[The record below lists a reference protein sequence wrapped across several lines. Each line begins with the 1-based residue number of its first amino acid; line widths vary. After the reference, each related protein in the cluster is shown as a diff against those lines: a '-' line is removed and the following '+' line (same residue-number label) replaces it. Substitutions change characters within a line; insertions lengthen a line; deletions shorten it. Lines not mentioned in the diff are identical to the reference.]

1 MAEFLA
7 LRRIS
12 KLYGGIA
19 ALDGLDFDVA
29 AGEVHCLLGE
39 NGSGKS
45 TLVKIISGAV
55 QPEPGGEITIDGGA
69 IGRLTSARAAGCGIQ
84 VIYQDFSLF
93 PNLTVAENVAA
104 SEMTQGGVLFDMA
117 EVRAIT
123 RIAMARVNATLDL
136 DALVS
141 DLPIAQRQLVAICRA
156 LAAKA
161 RLVIM
166 DEPTASLTRH
176 EVDALMRLVA
186 QLKSEGVSIIFVSHR
201 LDEILEVAERVTV
214 LRDGRS
220 LGTFGKSEIS
230 KSMLSLL
237 MTGAEFHYQALRADF
252 SALPPVVSVTRLTR
266 AGEYADI
273 SFSIRPGEV
282 FAITGLLGSGRTE
295 LALSLFGIT
304 QPDSGT
310 IEIGQR
316 AVLLKSNRDAIE
328 NGIAYVPED
337 RLSLGLILPQ
347 PVAGNLVLTL
357 LRQLTAWLG
366 LFDGRARDA
375 LVADWIQRLA
385 IKAPNV
391 DAPVR
396 TLSGGNQQRVVLA
409 KWLAR
414 EPRLLILDSPTVGVD
429 ISAKDG
435 IYGVIA
441 TMAAHGVAIILISD
455 EIPEALYHSHRVM
468 VMRQG
473 KEIKQFVSAETSEQQ
488 VAEAVNA

>member
-1 MAEFLA
+1 MAELLA

-29 AGEVHCLLGE
+29 VGEVHCLLGE

-55 QPEPGGEITIDGGA
+55 QPEPGGEIAIDGGA
-69 IGRLTSARAAGCGIQ
+69 VGRLTSAHAAGYGIQ

-104 SEMTQGGVLFDMA
+104 SEMTQGGIFFNMA
-117 EVRAIT
+117 EVRAVAK
-123 RIAMARVNATLDL
+123 IAMARVSATLDL
-136 DALVS
+136 DALVG

-186 QLKSEGVSIIFVSHR
+186 QLKSESVSIIFVSHR

-230 KSMLSLL
+230 KSMLSRL
-237 MTGAEFHYQALRADF
+237 MTGAEFLYKTRPAHSSDV
-252 SALPPVVSVTRLTR
+252 SPVLSVLRLTR
-266 AGEYADI
+266 AGEYNDI
-273 SFSIRPGEV
+273 SFSICPGEI

-304 QPDSGT
+304 HPDSGS
-310 IEIGQR
+310 IEIDQR
-316 AVLLKSNRDAIE
+316 AVALKSNRDAMA

-347 PVAGNLVLTL
+347 PIAGNLVLTL
-357 LRQLTAWLG
+357 LQQLTAWLG
-366 LFDGRARDA
+366 LFDRRTRDA
-375 LVADWIQRLA
+375 LVVDWIRRLA
-385 IKAPNV
+385 IKAPDV

-414 EPRLLILDSPTVGVD
+414 KPRVLILDSPTVGVD

-435 IYGVIA
+435 IYKVIE
-441 TMAAHGVAIILISD
+441 TMAAQGVAIILISD

-468 VMRQG
+468 VMRRGQVVR
-473 KEIKQFVSAETSEQQ
+473 QFVSAETSEEE
-488 VAEAVNA
+488 VVEAVNA

>member
-7 LRRIS
+7 LRHIS

-29 AGEVHCLLGE
+29 VGEVHCLLGE

-45 TLVKIISGAV
+45 TLVKIVSGAV

-69 IGRLTSARAAGCGIQ
+69 VGRLTSARAAGYGIQ

-104 SEMTQGGVLFDMA
+104 SAMNQGGVLFDMA
-117 EVRAIT
+117 EVRTVAK
-123 RIAMARVNATLDL
+123 IAMARVNASLDL
-136 DALVS
+136 DALVGA
-141 DLPIAQRQLVAICRA
+141 LPIAQRQLVAICRA

-230 KSMLSLL
+230 KSMLSRL
-237 MTGAEFHYQALRADF
+237 MTGAEFQYTTRRADF
-252 SALPPVVSVTRLTR
+252 SDVPPVVSVLRLTR
-266 AGEYADI
+266 AGEYYDI
-273 SFSIRPGEV
+273 SFSIRPGEI

-304 QPDSGT
+304 QPDSGA
-310 IEIGQR
+310 IEIDRR
-316 AVLLKSNRDAIE
+316 AVRLKSNRDAIA

-347 PVAGNLVLTL
+347 PIAGNLVLTL
-357 LRQLTAWLG
+357 LRQLTVWLG
-366 LFDGRARDA
+366 LFDRRARDA
-375 LVADWIQRLA
+375 VVVDWIRRLA
-385 IKAPNV
+385 IKAPDV

-414 EPRLLILDSPTVGVD
+414 KPRLLDPRQSDGRRRHQCERRYLQRHRNDGGAGRRDPSHIGRNSRSP
-429 ISAKDG
+429 
-435 IYGVIA
+435 
-441 TMAAHGVAIILISD
+441 L
-455 EIPEALYHSHRVM
+455 P
-468 VMRQG
+468 
-473 KEIKQFVSAETSEQQ
+473 
-488 VAEAVNA
+488 

>member
-1 MAEFLA
+1 
-7 LRRIS
+7 
-12 KLYGGIA
+12 
-19 ALDGLDFDVA
+19 
-29 AGEVHCLLGE
+29 
-39 NGSGKS
+39 
-45 TLVKIISGAV
+45 
-55 QPEPGGEITIDGGA
+55 
-69 IGRLTSARAAGCGIQ
+69 
-84 VIYQDFSLF
+84 
-93 PNLTVAENVAA
+93 
-104 SEMTQGGVLFDMA
+104 
-117 EVRAIT
+117 
-123 RIAMARVNATLDL
+123 
-136 DALVS
+136 
-141 DLPIAQRQLVAICRA
+141 
-156 LAAKA
+156 
-161 RLVIM
+161 M
-166 DEPTASLTRH
+166 DEPTASLTHH
-176 EVDALMRLVA
+176 EVDALMQLVA

-201 LDEILEVAERVTV
+201 LDEILAIAERVTV

-230 KSMLSLL
+230 KSMLSRL
-237 MTGAEFHYQALRADF
+237 MTGAEFHYKTRRAHISDV
-252 SALPPVVSVTRLTR
+252 PPVVSVMRLTR
-266 AGEYADI
+266 AGEYNDI
-273 SFSIRPGEV
+273 SFSVRPGEV

-310 IEIGQR
+310 IEIDQR
-316 AVLLKSNRDAIE
+316 AVRFKSNRDAIA

-366 LFDGRARDA
+366 LFDRRARDA
-375 LVADWIQRLA
+375 LVTDWIRRLA

-391 DAPVR
+391 AAPVR

-435 IYGVIA
+435 IYSVIA

-473 KEIKQFVSAETSEQQ
+473 KEARQFVSAETSEQQ
-488 VAEAVNA
+488 LAELVNA

>member
-7 LRRIS
+7 MRRIS

-19 ALDGLDFDVA
+19 ALDRLDFDVA
-29 AGEVHCLLGE
+29 VGEVHCLLGE

-45 TLVKIISGAV
+45 TLVKIISGV
-55 QPEPGGEITIDGGA
+55 EQPEPGGEIAIDRRA
-69 IGRLTSARAAGCGIQ
+69 VGRLTSARAAGYGIQ

-104 SEMTQGGVLFDMA
+104 SAMTQGGVLFDMA
-117 EVRAIT
+117 KVRAVAKT
-123 RIAMARVNATLDL
+123 AMARVNTSLDV
-136 DALVS
+136 DALVG

-161 RLVIM
+161 WLVIM
-166 DEPTASLTRH
+166 DEPTASLTHH

-220 LGTFGKSEIS
+220 LGTFGKSQIS
-230 KSMLSLL
+230 KPMLSRL
-237 MTGAEFHYQALRADF
+237 MTGAEFHYTTRRAHF
-252 SALPPVVSVTRLTR
+252 SDVPPVVTVMRLTR
-266 AGEYADI
+266 AGEYSDI
-273 SFSIRPGEV
+273 SFSIHPGEI

-304 QPDSGT
+304 KPDSGT
-310 IEIGQR
+310 IEIDQR
-316 AVLLKSNRDAIE
+316 AVRLKSNRDAIA

-347 PVAGNLVLTL
+347 PIAGNLVLTL
-357 LRQLTAWLG
+357 LRRLTAWLG
-366 LFDGRARDA
+366 LFDRRARDA
-375 LVADWIQRLA
+375 LVADWIRRLA

-414 EPRLLILDSPTVGVD
+414 KPRLLILDSPTVGVD

-435 IYGVIA
+435 VYSVIA
-441 TMAAHGVAIILISD
+441 TMAAQGVAIILISD

-473 KEIKQFVSAETSEQQ
+473 REVRQFVSAETSEQEL
-488 VAEAVNA
+488 AEVVNA

>member
-29 AGEVHCLLGE
+29 VGEVHCLLGE

-55 QPEPGGEITIDGGA
+55 QPEPGGEIAIDGGA
-69 IGRLTSARAAGCGIQ
+69 VGRLTSAHAAGYGIQ

-104 SEMTQGGVLFDMA
+104 SEMTQGGILFDMA
-117 EVRAIT
+117 EVRAVAK
-123 RIAMARVNATLDL
+123 IAMARVNATLDL
-136 DALVS
+136 DALVG

-186 QLKSEGVSIIFVSHR
+186 QLKSESVSIIFVSHR

-230 KSMLSLL
+230 KSMLS
-237 MTGAEFHYQALRADF
+237 
-252 SALPPVVSVTRLTR
+252 
-266 AGEYADI
+266 
-273 SFSIRPGEV
+273 
-282 FAITGLLGSGRTE
+282 RTH
-295 LALSLFGIT
+295 
-304 QPDSGT
+304 
-310 IEIGQR
+310 
-316 AVLLKSNRDAIE
+316 
-328 NGIAYVPED
+328 D
-337 RLSLGLILPQ
+337 R
-347 PVAGNLVLTL
+347 
-357 LRQLTAWLG
+357 R
-366 LFDGRARDA
+366 
-375 LVADWIQRLA
+375 
-385 IKAPNV
+385 
-391 DAPVR
+391 
-396 TLSGGNQQRVVLA
+396 
-409 KWLAR
+409 
-414 EPRLLILDSPTVGVD
+414 
-429 ISAKDG
+429 
-435 IYGVIA
+435 
-441 TMAAHGVAIILISD
+441 
-455 EIPEALYHSHRVM
+455 
-468 VMRQG
+468 
-473 KEIKQFVSAETSEQQ
+473 
-488 VAEAVNA
+488 

>member
-1 MAEFLA
+1 VVEFLA

-29 AGEVHCLLGE
+29 VGEVHCLLGE

-45 TLVKIISGAV
+45 TLVKIISGFE
-55 QPEPGGEITIDGGA
+55 QPEPGGEIAIDGRPT
-69 IGRLTSARAAGCGIQ
+69 GRLTSPRAAGQGIQ

-104 SEMTQGGVLFDMA
+104 RAMTRGGLLFDMA
-117 EVRAIT
+117 EAWAIAKT
-123 RIAMARVNATLDL
+123 AMARVNATLDL
-136 DALVS
+136 DALVG
-141 DLPIAQRQLVAICRA
+141 DLPIAQRQLVAISRA
-156 LAAKA
+156 LAAKV

-166 DEPTASLTRH
+166 DEPTASLARH
-176 EVDALMRLVA
+176 EVEALVRVVA
-186 QLKSEGVSIIFVSHR
+186 QLRSEGVSIIFVSHR
-201 LDEILEVAERVTV
+201 LDEILEVADRVTV

-220 LGTFGKSEIS
+220 LGTFGKNEIS
-230 KSMLSLL
+230 NSMLSRL
-237 MTGAEFHYQALRADF
+237 MTGAEFDYKTPRADF
-252 SALPPVVSVTRLTR
+252 SDIPPVVSVMRLTR
-266 AGEYADI
+266 AGEYNDI
-273 SFSIRPGEV
+273 SFSIRPGEI
-282 FAITGLLGSGRTE
+282 FAITGLLGAGRTE

-304 QPDSGT
+304 QPDSGA
-310 IEIGQR
+310 IEIDRR
-316 AVLLKSNRDAIE
+316 AVQFKSNRDAMA

-347 PVAGNLVLTL
+347 PIAGNLVLTL
-357 LRQLTAWLG
+357 LRQLTARLG
-366 LFDGRARDA
+366 LFDARARDA
-375 LVADWIQRLA
+375 LVADWIRRLA
-385 IKAPNV
+385 IKALDV

-414 EPRLLILDSPTVGVD
+414 KPRLLILDSPTVGVD

-435 IYGVIA
+435 IYNVVA
-441 TMAAHGVAIILISD
+441 TMAAQGVAIILISD

-473 KEIKQFVSAETSEQQ
+473 EVVRQFVSAETSEQEL
-488 VAEAVNA
+488 AEAINA

>member
-7 LRRIS
+7 LRGIS

-29 AGEVHCLLGE
+29 VGEVHCLLGE

-45 TLVKIISGAV
+45 TLVKIISGV
-55 QPEPGGEITIDGGA
+55 EQPEAGGEIA
-69 IGRLTSARAAGCGIQ
+69 ISGRAVGRLTSHRAAGHGIQ

-93 PNLTVAENVAA
+93 PNLTVAENIAA
-104 SEMTQGGVLFDMA
+104 SAMVQGGVLFNMA
-117 EVRAIT
+117 EARAIAKT
-123 RIAMARVNATLDL
+123 AMARVNTTLDL
-136 DALVS
+136 DALVG

-156 LAAKA
+156 LAARA
-161 RLVIM
+161 GLVIM

-176 EVDALMRLVA
+176 EVDALMGLVR

-220 LGTFGKSEIS
+220 LGSFAKSEIT
-230 KSMLSLL
+230 KSMLSRL
-237 MTGAEFHYQALRADF
+237 MTGAEYHYMTRRADF
-252 SALPPVVSVTRLTR
+252 SGVPPVVSITSLTR
-266 AGEYADI
+266 ASEYDDI
-273 SFSIRPGEV
+273 SFSIHPGEV

-295 LALSLFGIT
+295 LALTLFGIT
-304 QPDSGT
+304 SPDSGG
-310 IEIGQR
+310 IEIDQR
-316 AVLLKSNRDAIE
+316 AIKLKSNRDAMA

-337 RLSLGLILPQ
+337 RLSLGLIMPQ
-347 PVAGNLVLTL
+347 PIAGNLVLTL
-357 LRQLTAWLG
+357 LRQLAGWLG
-366 LFDGRARDA
+366 LFDLRACDA
-375 LVADWIQRLA
+375 LVADWVRRLA

-414 EPRLLILDSPTVGVD
+414 KPRLLILDSPTVGVD

-435 IYGVIA
+435 IYNVIA
-441 TMAAHGVAIILISD
+441 TMAAQGVAILLISD

-473 KEIKQFVSAETSEQQ
+473 KQVRQFVSAETTEQEL
-488 VAEAVNA
+488 AEAVNA